1 MKVRVYLSNPTGI
14 ISEKVLDVN
23 SILELNHKIKVINDG
38 AKAFIKVNDED
49 FKILYKEVFNVKEH

>member
-14 ISEKVLDVN
+14 IGKKVLDVN
-23 SILELNHKIKVINDG
+23 SILELNHKIKAINDD

>member
-23 SILELNHKIKVINDG
+23 SILELNHKIKAINDDT
-38 AKAFIKVNDED
+38 KAFIKVNDED
-49 FKILYKEVFNVKEH
+49 FKILYKEVFNVKEP